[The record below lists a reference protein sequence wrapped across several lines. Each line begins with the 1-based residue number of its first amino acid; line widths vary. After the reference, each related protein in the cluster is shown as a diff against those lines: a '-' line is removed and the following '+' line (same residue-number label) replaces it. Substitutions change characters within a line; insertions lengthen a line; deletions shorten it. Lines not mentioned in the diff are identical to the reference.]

1 MRLLPA
7 LLSLVLAAG
16 AAAAP
21 QPGAADQAGRAAPVE
36 APLQVE
42 LGAVTLQELEVIRL
56 LVEAAGVIGVLH
68 QRQLEAPGFYPADMS
83 RAEFEAWD
91 DPGAASP
98 HTVVR
103 RDHEGGLMALP
114 YHQAWPVELGHAARL
129 LARAAEL
136 TGDERLRH
144 YLTLRARALIVGDY
158 PRAED
163 AWLALQDS
171 SVDVLIGPLGTDE
184 DDRFGLK
191 ASFGAY
197 VLLRDWGWGARL
209 ARFTVFLPE
218 LQRALPVS
226 PAFKDEVPEVRM
238 KLAVYDL
245 VYHAGYGELRG
256 GVLDAHAVDDRQ
268 QRQPRAPGRLQL
280 RNVMHARFDALVRPV
295 AALMLEPEQ
304 QRQVG
309 FEAFFLNAMLHE
321 MAHELGLHRT
331 VSGGASVA
339 EALGEHAALIEEAK
353 AAVLSLWMVEQLH
366 ARGELPDSEPAEHYA
381 SFLAGIFRAIQL
393 DADSPGARAQ
403 LLLFNHFRDWGAFRR
418 DPASGRYR
426 VSAVDMPRAV
436 ESLAVQLL
444 TLQGSGDRAG
454 AAALVATMGMPRDE
468 LRADLQR
475 LDAAGIP
482 TAVVF
487 SQRDPPP
494 GL

>member
-1 MRLLPA
+1 MRLLPV
-7 LLSLVLAAG
+7 LFSLVLATGAVAAPGPGDSG
-16 AAAAP
+16 AAAPAE
-21 QPGAADQAGRAAPVE
+21 V
-36 APLQVE
+36 PLQVE
-42 LGAVTLQELEVIRL
+42 LGAVTLQQLEVIRL
-56 LVEAAGVIGVLH
+56 LVEAARVIDSLH
-68 QRQLEAPGFYPADMS
+68 QRQLAPPGFYPADMS
-83 RAEFEAWD
+83 REEFEAWD

-98 HTVVR
+98 HTVIR
-103 RDHEGGLMALP
+103 RDAQGGLVALP
-114 YHQAWPVELGHAARL
+114 YHQAWPVELGQAARL

-136 TGDERLRH
+136 TDDERLRH

-171 SVDVLIGPLGTDE
+171 SVDVLIGPLGTSE

-209 ARFTVFLPE
+209 ARFSVFLPE
-218 LQRALPVS
+218 LQHALPVS

-238 KLAVYDL
+238 KQAVYDL
-245 VYHAGYGELRG
+245 VYQAGYGELRSG
-256 GVLDAHAVDDRQ
+256 ALEAHTIED
-268 QRQPRAPGRLQL
+268 RQPRSPGRLQL
-280 RNVMHARFDALVRPV
+280 RNVMHAHFDALVKPV

-321 MAHELGLHRT
+321 MAHALGLRQT
-331 VSGGASVA
+331 VSGQDVA

-353 AAVLSLWMVEQLH
+353 AAVLSLWMVGQLH
-366 ARGELPDSEPAEHYA
+366 ARGELPETEPAEHYA

-393 DADSPGARAQ
+393 DADSAAARAQ

-418 DPASGRYR
+418 DPASGRHR
-426 VSAVDMPRAV
+426 VSIADMPRAI
-436 ESLAVQLL
+436 ESLAAQLL

-454 AAALVATMGMPRDE
+454 AAALAATMGAPRDE
-468 LRADLQR
+468 LRADLER

-487 SQRDPPP
+487 SRQDWPP